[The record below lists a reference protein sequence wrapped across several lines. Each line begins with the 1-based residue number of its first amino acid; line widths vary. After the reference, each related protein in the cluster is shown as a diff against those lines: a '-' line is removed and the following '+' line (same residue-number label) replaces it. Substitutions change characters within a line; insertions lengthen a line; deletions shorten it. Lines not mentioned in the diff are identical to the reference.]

1 MFFYSKGRTNSLLNV
16 TPVFVAKYI
25 DIQFF
30 SGSWRKCFF
39 TQGKKLSQI
48 FDYDTSKWNIVA
60 GKNGVQGDASILRHL
75 TILAYTYHIEWEDF
89 RGQVSFKVAVLS

>member
-1 MFFYSKGRTNSLLNV
+1 MVFYSKGRTNSLLNI

-25 DIQFF
+25 DMQFF

-39 TQGKKLSQI
+39 TQGKKLTQI

-60 GKNGVQGDASILRHL
+60 GKNGVQGGASVVRHR
-75 TILAYTYHIEWEDF
+75 T
-89 RGQVSFKVAVLS
+89 GSFLGGRYYSRSQYFVIPPWA

>member
-16 TPVFVAKYI
+16 TPVFVAKYT
-25 DIQFF
+25 DMQLF

-48 FDYDTSKWNIVA
+48 FDYDTSKWNIVT
-60 GKNGVQGDASILRHL
+60 GKNGVQGDASIVKHRMGNFSGDRHHSRSQYFV
-75 TILAYTYHIEWEDF
+75 IPPWA
-89 RGQVSFKVAVLS
+89 